1 MEPEISQD
9 RCGLRI
15 SAFVNGKEIGYLT
28 YRVDDN
34 LMNIEHTVVDPEF
47 RGQGIAEKM
56 VDQAI
61 RFAREQGLQ
70 LTATCSYAAK
80 KLEEKKV

>member
-1 MEPEISQD
+1 
-9 RCGLRI
+9 
-15 SAFVNGKEIGYLT
+15 
-28 YRVDDN
+28 
-34 LMNIEHTVVDPEF
+34 MNIEHTVVDPEF